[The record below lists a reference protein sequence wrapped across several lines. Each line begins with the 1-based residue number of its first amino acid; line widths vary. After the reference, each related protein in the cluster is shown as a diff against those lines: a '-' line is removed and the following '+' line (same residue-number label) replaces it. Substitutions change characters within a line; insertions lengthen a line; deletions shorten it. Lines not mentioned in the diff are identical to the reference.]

1 MTTIS
6 TNWDTSW
13 TATSIA
19 ASSVTDT
26 STATTAAI
34 SNDGKSGT
42 EVSVTCAYGGTVDQ
56 GLKVYI
62 LRDADGTNY
71 EAVIDKPWGFEMPS
85 GVSTTY
91 RRAFAVCA
99 DRISNFKVHVTND
112 SGATVTVTVKT
123 RQSTIDAS

>member
-6 TNWDTSW
+6 TNWDSSW

-19 ASSVTDT
+19 SSTVTNT

-34 SNDGKSGT
+34 SNDGKSGS
-42 EVSVTCAYGGTVDQ
+42 EVSVTIAYGGTVNQ
-56 GLKVYI
+56 GVKVYI
-62 LRDADGTNY
+62 LRDIDGTNY
-71 EAVIDKPWGFEMPS
+71 EAVTDKPWGFEMPS
-85 GVSTTY
+85 SVSTTY

-112 SGATVTVTVKT
+112 SGASVTATVKT
-123 RQSTIDAS
+123 RQATIDAV